1 MGSRFMGCCL
11 GRAASARLRRD
22 SLCELH
28 TMLTKNLLIPNDTTS
43 DYQLQLKHEDVTQ
56 GLCSKTCFDPLPAQE
71 EWEA

>member
-1 MGSRFMGCCL
+1 MGCCL
-11 GRAASARLRRD
+11 RQAASARLRRD

-28 TMLTKNLLIPNDTTS
+28 TMLTKNLLIPNDITP

-56 GLCSKTCFDPLPAQE
+56 GLCLKTCFDPLPAQE